1 MAWQS
6 ESCLPAAA
14 SWADQPRARARAH
27 ARKISSQPGPAGG
40 PPYRKARPTC
50 CLGSELRC
58 SVPPPPPP
66 RLPVGDG
73 MMCASM
79 CDEEQ
84 RSYSELRHFVID
96 RCKLKSAV
104 LDCLLENEFDVETLR
119 LCEEA
124 DLTEIGLKKGPR
136 VKLLRYAADAGAGR
150 APSAV
155 AFPAP
160 PANSRPSGH
169 PSPREGP
176 AVTFATRGEGSGA
189 ARGGDT
195 LLPNEAASLQP
206 SWQAVLPTLSSS
218 ARATALCEGVVIA
231 AARDSA
237 SAGVHSVGVQGL
249 AFPGTAAEMADA
261 LDRAEEWST
270 RQRTEGA
277 AQSLATP
284 AHSAGEATGSAAA
297 AAAAAAA
304 GNGTTTAL
312 SGAGSWPQIEKPQV
326 TFGRSKAS
334 YQPSATTAASASA
347 SASAVTEVA
356 EGGDTEDEED
366 EEDERL
372 KAARTEEKQA
382 AAKVAAE
389 ARAATC
395 GSQFNRLNWA
405 AVISIHMTDD

>member
-1 MAWQS
+1 
-6 ESCLPAAA
+6 
-14 SWADQPRARARAH
+14 
-27 ARKISSQPGPAGG
+27 
-40 PPYRKARPTC
+40 
-50 CLGSELRC
+50 
-58 SVPPPPPP
+58 
-66 RLPVGDG
+66 

-155 AFPAP
+155 AFPPP

-195 LLPNEAASLQP
+195 LLPSEAASLQP

-218 ARATALCEGVVIA
+218 ARATASCEGVVIA
-231 AARDSA
+231 AARDPA
-237 SAGVHSVGVQGL
+237 SAGVRPVGVQGL
-249 AFPGTAAEMADA
+249 AFPGAAAEMADA
-261 LDRAEEWST
+261 LDRAEEWYT
-270 RQRTEGA
+270 TRPRPYDLCARQRTEGA

-284 AHSAGEATGSAAA
+284 AHSAEEAAGGAAA
-297 AAAAAAA
+297 AAAAAVA
-304 GNGTTTAL
+304 GDDTTAAL

-334 YQPSATTAASASA
+334 HQPSATTAASASA
-347 SASAVTEVA
+347 SASATAVTEVA
-356 EGGDTEDEED
+356 EGGGTEDEED
-366 EEDERL
+366 EEEERL
-372 KAARTEEKQA
+372 KAARTEEEAVAA
-382 AAKVAAE
+382 AAKVAAAE
-389 ARAATC
+389 ARAARC
-395 GSQFNRLNWA
+395 GYRLNWA
-405 AVISIHMTDD
+405 AVISGST